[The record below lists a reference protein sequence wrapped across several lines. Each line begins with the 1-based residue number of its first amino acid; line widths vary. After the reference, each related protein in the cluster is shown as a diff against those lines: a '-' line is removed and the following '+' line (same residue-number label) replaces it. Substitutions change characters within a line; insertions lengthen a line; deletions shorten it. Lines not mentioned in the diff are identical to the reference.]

1 MRKQRAGLVTSRV
14 GVRLIAAAVL
24 LGSAVIGGA
33 MAVAIA
39 CTTDAECT
47 DGNACNGQETCNT
60 STMMCDPGTPLPDGD
75 GDGVCDA
82 ADNCPGVSNP
92 LQQDADGD
100 DLGDACDR
108 QLSITKLTLRRNS
121 AGQGDKSSIKG
132 KGFFVTTPPSDVFTV
147 TGGFQLRVTD
157 SIALDVVRSFASTDC
172 IVSGAKA
179 KCKTA
184 DRALKA
190 SFKPLSSTPGVIQ
203 FSFVLKRLGLSG
215 SFLDPVSLT
224 ITQNGSGIQRT
235 GTVTDCL
242 TKLLGLSCR
251 QF

>member
-1 MRKQRAGLVTSRV
+1 MRTQRAGLITSRL
-14 GVRLIAAAVL
+14 GLRLIAAAVL

-92 LQQDADGD
+92 LQEDTDGD
-100 DLGDACDR
+100 DVGDACDR
-108 QLSITKLTLRRNS
+108 LLSITKLTLRRNS
-121 AGQGDKSSIKG
+121 GGQGDKSSIKG

-147 TGGFQLRVTD
+147 TGGFQLRVID
-157 SIALDVVRSFASTDC
+157 SIGLDVARNFAPTDC
-172 IVSGAKA
+172 IVTGAKA

-184 DRALKA
+184 DKTLKA

-203 FSFVLKRLGLSG
+203 FSFVLKRLGLTG

-224 ITQNGSGIQRT
+224 ITQTGSGIQRT